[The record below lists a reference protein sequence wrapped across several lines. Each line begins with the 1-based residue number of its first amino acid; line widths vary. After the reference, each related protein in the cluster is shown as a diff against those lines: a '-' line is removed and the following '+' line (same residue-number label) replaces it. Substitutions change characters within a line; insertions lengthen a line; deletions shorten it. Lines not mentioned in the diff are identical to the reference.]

1 MKALDIMEAAGGIDD
16 EIIKEVTSAMQ
27 EKNTGKPLRAKRTL
41 RTVLI
46 AAALVLVL
54 AGSALAAGRLINSP
68 AQAVKIA
75 RQEIA
80 KMQDMGILSSQY
92 RFFDG
97 ELPEV
102 VISLK
107 KTAGA
112 YGHFT
117 TGKVWKTGE
126 ERRYE
131 INISSA
137 SLNQECAFLAGVLVH
152 EMVHEYCAE
161 HGIKDTSNNGV
172 YHNKNFKHIAET
184 HGLEVE
190 HHPKYGWTITSPG
203 LELLDFVEEQ
213 GWQDFQMVESL
224 NLLDVLGTLPKGG
237 NSGAGA
243 ETRTKKPSSTRKY
256 ICPKCSNSCRATK
269 VINLICG
276 DCMEKM
282 VVAE

>member
-97 ELPEV
+97 EPDYLGEAPNMGVSDYWFGRIFPHSYIVRGGTDDGKYYMNLFVDTMSGKIVQLTTEAKADETDTPIPGGDVTVETGKGKETFHTYNNYDDILPDGMTVDDFCTLLAKYCGFSGYRLAQTDDAMFHYAQLNPGGGE
-102 VISLK
+102 LL
-107 KTAGA
+107 TDFAGA
-112 YGHFT
+112 NSYLTVYFDGDQSGTPMYIGLDRFP
-117 TGKVWKTGE
+117 GRV
-126 ERRYE
+126 
-131 INISSA
+131 S
-137 SLNQECAFLAGVLVH
+137 VLFGMLHQV
-152 EMVHEYCAE
+152 
-161 HGIKDTSNNGV
+161 G
-172 YHNKNFKHIAET
+172 
-184 HGLEVE
+184 
-190 HHPKYGWTITSPG
+190 
-203 LELLDFVEEQ
+203 
-213 GWQDFQMVESL
+213 
-224 NLLDVLGTLPKGG
+224 
-237 NSGAGA
+237 
-243 ETRTKKPSSTRKY
+243 
-256 ICPKCSNSCRATK
+256 
-269 VINLICG
+269 
-276 DCMEKM
+276 
-282 VVAE
+282 